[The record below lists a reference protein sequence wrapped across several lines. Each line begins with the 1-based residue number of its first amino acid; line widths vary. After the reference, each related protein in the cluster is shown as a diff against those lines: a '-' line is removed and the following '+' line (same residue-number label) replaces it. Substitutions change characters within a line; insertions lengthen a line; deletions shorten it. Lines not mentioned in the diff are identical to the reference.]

1 MTVMKVFVNKLIK
14 VDFHIQITVVI
25 LGNIM
30 NIENFQVSKKRV
42 KVKNGVY
49 NSRVDITLIDDR
61 VVKQINSINSIVYIE
76 MKSIP

>member
-1 MTVMKVFVNKLIK
+1 MKVFVNKLIK

>member
-1 MTVMKVFVNKLIK
+1 MKVFVNKLTR
-14 VDFHIQITVVI
+14 VGFHIRNIVVTSE
-25 LGNIM
+25 NIM
-30 NIENFQVSKKRV
+30 NIGNFQVSKKRV
-42 KVKNGVY
+42 KVKSGVY